1 MELAAAAMDDSLISF
16 PCDLPV
22 KVFGRNDPA
31 FRGAA
36 LAIVR
41 RHFESFDEELRLSE
55 RTSRGDR
62 YLSLTVTVRAESRAQ
77 MDALYRELTASEDVL
92 MVL

>member
-1 MELAAAAMDDSLISF
+1 MNDFALTF

-22 KVFGRNDPA
+22 KVLGRNDAA
-31 FRGAA
+31 FRRTA

-41 RHFESFDEELRLSE
+41 RHFETFDERRLAQ
-55 RTSRGDR
+55 RTSRADR
-62 YLSLTVTVRAESRAQ
+62 YLSLTVTVRAESREQ
-77 MDALYRELTASEDVL
+77 VDALYRELNASEAVL

>member
-1 MELAAAAMDDSLISF
+1 MDESPLTF

-22 KVFGRNDPA
+22 KVFGRNDAA

-36 LAIVR
+36 LAIVH
-41 RHFESFDEELRLSE
+41 RHFEAFDEAQRLSE
-55 RTSRGDR
+55 RTSRADR
-62 YLSLTVTVRAESRAQ
+62 YVSLTVTVRAESRAQ
-77 MDALYRELTASEDVL
+77 IDALYRELTASEDIL

>member
-1 MELAAAAMDDSLISF
+1 MDDSPLIF

-22 KVFGRNDPA
+22 KVFGRNDAA
-31 FRGAA
+31 FRRAA

-41 RHFESFDEELRLSE
+41 RHFEAFDEEGLRE
-55 RTSRGDR
+55 RTSRADR
-62 YLSLTVTVRAESRAQ
+62 YLSLTVTVRAESREQ
-77 MDALYRELTASEDVL
+77 IDALYRELTASEAIL